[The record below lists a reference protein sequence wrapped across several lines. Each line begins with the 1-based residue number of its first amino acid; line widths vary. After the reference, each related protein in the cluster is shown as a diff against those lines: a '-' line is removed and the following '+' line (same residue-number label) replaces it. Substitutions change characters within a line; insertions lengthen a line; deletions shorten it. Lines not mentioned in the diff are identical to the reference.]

1 MNDKWMIRGVQFV
14 NCNCAWGCPCQFG
27 AKSTHGFCEGFN
39 VGHIEEG
46 YFNDTKLD
54 GLNWIAI
61 AKFPGEISEG
71 NGRVQAII
79 DERADGVQREA
90 MGKIL
95 RGESTAPGATHFY
108 IFNSMA
114 SEVLDPLYAPLEVTI
129 DVDARQ
135 ASAIAPGLVEAKGT
149 PIIDAFSQKPV
160 RARINLPDGFE
171 YTVAEMGTGT
181 SKITAGLTLE
191 FKESYGQF
199 SIIQMNQDG
208 VIR

>member
-71 NGRVQAII
+71 NGYLQAII

-95 RGESTAPGATHFY
+95 RGESTAPGA
-108 IFNSMA
+108 
-114 SEVLDPLYAPLEVTI
+114 DPFLHL
-129 DVDARQ
+129 Q
-135 ASAIAPGLVEAKGT
+135 
-149 PIIDAFSQKPV
+149 
-160 RARINLPDGFE
+160 
-171 YTVAEMGTGT
+171 
-181 SKITAGLTLE
+181 
-191 FKESYGQF
+191 
-199 SIIQMNQDG
+199 
-208 VIR
+208 

>member
-1 MNDKWMIRGVQFV
+1 MIRGVQFV

-27 AKSTHGFCEGFN
+27 AKSTNGFCEGFG

-46 YFNDTKLD
+46 YFNDAKLD
-54 GLNWIAI
+54 GLNWVAI
-61 AKFPGEISEG
+61 GKFPGEIAEG
-71 NGRVQAII
+71 NGHLQAII
-79 DERADGVQREA
+79 DERADGAQREA

-95 RGESTAPGATHFY
+95 RGESTAPEAPHFY

-114 SEVLDPLYAPLEVTI
+114 SEVLDPLYAPIEVSI

-135 ASAIAPGLVEAKGT
+135 ANVRAPGLVEAKGT

-171 YTVAEMGTGT
+171 YTVAEMGAGT

-191 FKESYGQF
+191 LHESYGQF
-199 SIIQMNQDG
+199 SIIHMNQDG

>member
-1 MNDKWMIRGVQFV
+1 
-14 NCNCAWGCPCQFG
+14 
-27 AKSTHGFCEGFN
+27 
-39 VGHIEEG
+39 
-46 YFNDTKLD
+46 
-54 GLNWIAI
+54 
-61 AKFPGEISEG
+61 
-71 NGRVQAII
+71 
-79 DERADGVQREA
+79 
-90 MGKIL
+90 
-95 RGESTAPGATHFY
+95 
-108 IFNSMA
+108 MA

-135 ASAIAPGLVEAKGT
+135 ASAIAPGLVEVKGT

-199 SIIQMNQDG
+199 SIIHMNQDG